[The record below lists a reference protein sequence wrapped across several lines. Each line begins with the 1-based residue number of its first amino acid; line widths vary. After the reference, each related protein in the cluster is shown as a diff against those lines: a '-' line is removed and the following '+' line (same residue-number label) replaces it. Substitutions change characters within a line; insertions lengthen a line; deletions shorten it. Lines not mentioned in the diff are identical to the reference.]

1 MRALTKILSAT
12 AVALSLAAVAA
23 PSQAAVF
30 AQFSPDTNANM
41 YRWVNNGAN
50 NSGTGGSFYTTSTAT
65 ATTPGS
71 VAVHF
76 SFLDPALTDL
86 QFVPVRFTMNA
97 TVASGNAATFTA
109 GPNTWTQTN
118 LNGGFSFIYTGADHT
133 YGSITVHTGD
143 NLLSGTF
150 NDAWIQGNGGTGST
164 NLSVGNGGV
173 FTSLTSDFEDF
184 NHLIPGSEEFALNL
198 LGVTP
203 AFSANAGKALKTF
216 RANGGGNFS
225 FEAGVPEPA
234 TWAMMLVGFGGMG
247 AVLRNRRRQGAAFA

>member
-1 MRALTKILSAT
+1 MRAITKIISAA

-30 AQFSPDTNANM
+30 AQFSPDTGRNM

-50 NSGTGGSFYTTSTAT
+50 NSGTGGALYTTSTAT
-65 ATTPGS
+65 GTSAGAT
-71 VAVHF
+71 AVHF
-76 SFLDPALTDL
+76 SFLDPALADL
-86 QFVPVRFTMNA
+86 MFVPAQFLLNT
-97 TVASGNAATFTA
+97 TVASGNPATFTA

-118 LNGGFSFIYTGADHT
+118 VNGGFSFIYTGADHVF
-133 YGSITVHTGD
+133 GSTLVHQNA

-150 NDAWIQGNGGTGST
+150 TDAWIQGNGGTGSI
-164 NLSVGNGGV
+164 NLSVGNGGL
-173 FTSLTSDFEDF
+173 FNSLTSDFEQF
-184 NHLIPGSEEFALNL
+184 TNLTPGSQEFALNL

-203 AFSANAGKALKTF
+203 AFGANAGKALKSF

-234 TWAMMLVGFGGMG
+234 TWGLMIMGFGGVG
-247 AVLRNRRRQGAAFA
+247 AMIRRRRQSTAFA